1 MYICI
6 CKYTLF
12 LFNGKI
18 NPMKKEKIRFAIF
31 GNEYETNFANGTY
44 APVETLKK
52 ELKLMWL
59 GTGKDDFLIQ
69 SSLGLDEYL
78 TRNGLDHTFYNPE
91 GGHTWMNCRD
101 YLELT
106 VKELFK

>member
-1 MYICI
+1 
-6 CKYTLF
+6 
-12 LFNGKI
+12 
-18 NPMKKEKIRFAIF
+18 
-31 GNEYETNFANGTY
+31 
-44 APVETLKK
+44 
-52 ELKLMWL
+52 MWL

-78 TRNGLDHTFYNPE
+78 TRNGLEHTFYNPE